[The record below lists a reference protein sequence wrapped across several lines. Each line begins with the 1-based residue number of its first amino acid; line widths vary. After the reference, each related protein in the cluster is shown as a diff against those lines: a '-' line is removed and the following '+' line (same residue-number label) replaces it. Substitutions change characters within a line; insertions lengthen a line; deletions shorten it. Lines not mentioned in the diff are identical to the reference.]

1 MKVSTTSELLPYIYA
16 LLKDQELCQIRIVK
30 RTFLNSDIKEKK
42 QFFDKHSFLNF
53 DKKFYINFLFYF
65 DHN

>member
-42 QFFDKHSFLNF
+42 QFFDKHYFQNF
-53 DKKFYINFLFYF
+53 DITKSFT
-65 DHN
+65 